1 VDLDRLGDP
10 FQRLQSSLGER
21 EANGSCGGERV
32 GGGND
37 FFAVAGITDP
47 CRDVHPLAG
56 AVIPLRRCLAGM
68 DTDPHPWCKAVLA
81 AMLGEPPLDGDRS
94 LDTVSGVIE
103 GDEEPIPGPVQFFTR
118 TSRM

>member
-1 VDLDRLGDP
+1 VDVDGLGDP
-10 FQRLQSSLGER
+10 LQRL
-21 EANGSCGGERV
+21 GSRIGHCKTDRTGRLQRIGGDD
-32 GGGND
+32 D

>member
-1 VDLDRLGDP
+1 
-10 FQRLQSSLGER
+10 
-21 EANGSCGGERV
+21 
-32 GGGND
+32 
-37 FFAVAGITDP
+37 
-47 CRDVHPLAG
+47 
-56 AVIPLRRCLAGM
+56 M